1 MTWRNWSGTV
11 HAQPAQVLT
20 PRDTGEVAEV
30 VARAAAR
37 GRQVTA
43 VGAGHSF
50 TPVAEARDLQLRLDH
65 LTGIVAVEPG
75 GRVRVRAGTRLRGL
89 SAALA
94 QHGLAL
100 ANLGDIDVQ
109 TIAGAVA
116 TGTHGTGARFGGL
129 ATQVV
134 AMEVVRGDG
143 SVVQIGSRP
152 GSPPVTAA
160 AVGLGALGVVTE
172 LTLQCVPA
180 YTLHAV
186 EDTASLPDVLEGL
199 AERVA
204 AHDHYE
210 FYWFPHTDGCLTKT
224 NTRVAAQ
231 VPERPLPS
239 WRRFAEDEV
248 LTNGVYAVVNELGRL
263 RPRWVPGLNRLSVRA
278 LSRREYDDLAPR
290 VFASSRR
297 VRFVESEYA
306 VPAEAAASVVQELR
320 DWVDRHEDV
329 AVQFPVEVRFAA
341 ADDVWLS
348 TAYGRASAYIAVHQF
363 HCSPARSY
371 FRAFAD
377 IARAHGGRPHWGK
390 LHGES
395 AATLAASYP
404 RMADFRRLRDELDPG
419 RVFANRYLTR
429 VLGP

>member
-1 MTWRNWSGTV
+1 MSWRNWAGTV
-11 HAQPAQVLT
+11 HAQPAEVLS
-20 PRDTGEVAEV
+20 PRDTGEVAEL
-30 VARAAAR
+30 VARATAR

-50 TPVAEARDLQLRLDH
+50 TPIAEARDLQLRLDH
-65 LTGIVAVEPG
+65 LTGIVAVAPG
-75 GRVRVRAGTRLRGL
+75 GRVRVRAGTRLRDL

-94 QHGLAL
+94 GHGLAL

-109 TIAGAVA
+109 TVAGAVS

-143 SVVQIGSRP
+143 TVVQVGARP

-172 LTLQCVPA
+172 LTVQCVPA

-186 EDTASLPDVLEGL
+186 EETAALPEVLDGL
-199 AERVA
+199 ADRVA

-210 FYWFPHTDGCLTKT
+210 FYWFPHTEGCLTKT
-224 NTRVAAQ
+224 NTRVPGQ
-231 VPERPLPS
+231 VPERPLPP

-248 LTNGVYAVVNELGRL
+248 LTNGAYAVLNELGRL
-263 RPRWVPGLNRLSVRA
+263 RPRWVPGLNRLSVGA

-290 VFASSRR
+290 VFATNRR
-297 VRFVESEYA
+297 VRFVECEYA
-306 VPAEAAASVVQELR
+306 VPAEAAGAVLLELR
-320 DWVDRHEDV
+320 DWLEQHREV

-363 HCSPARSY
+363 HRSPARRY

-377 IARAHGGRPHWGK
+377 IARGHGGRPHWGK
-390 LHGES
+390 LHGDS
-395 AATLAASYP
+395 AAHLAARYP
-404 RMADFRRLRDELDPG
+404 RMADFRRLRDEFDPG